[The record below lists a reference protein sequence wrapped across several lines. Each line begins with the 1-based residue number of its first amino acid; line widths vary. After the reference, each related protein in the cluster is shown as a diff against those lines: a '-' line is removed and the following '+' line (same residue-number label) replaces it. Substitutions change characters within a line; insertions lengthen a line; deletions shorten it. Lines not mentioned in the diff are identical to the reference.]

1 MDTILLLIFQ
11 LVVLLFSVVIHE
23 VSHGYAA
30 ERLGD
35 PTARLAGRLTLNPIP
50 HLDLFGSI
58 LLPLLLFV
66 TGSPILLGWAK
77 PVPYNPLQ
85 LTKDYRY
92 GPLKVALAGPLANA
106 IVFVVFSMLVRFGGG
121 WWDPFLSALFAFVAF
136 FNLWLV
142 LFNLIPIPPLD
153 GSKLLALVLPARY
166 VLMLEQMGMFGIVLI
181 FFLLFSLSGPLV
193 AVAGSVFT
201 LVAGS
206 DALLNLLRLL
216 GG

>member
-106 IVFVVFSMLVRFGGG
+106 IVFFVFSMLVRFGGG